1 MLQSYGRD
9 LHVPFRMLMHWCLL
23 IVMQLYTDAYNG
35 ECVSALTTVY
45 QHSTVHI
52 ALLPLCYRLLHLL
65 ELTALPPYAW

>member
-1 MLQSYGRD
+1 
-9 LHVPFRMLMHWCLL
+9 
-23 IVMQLYTDAYNG
+23 MQLYTDAYNG

-65 ELTALPPYAW
+65 ELTALPPYSAVPS